1 MNVWVNMNVL
11 IYYAVA
17 ISFITVNGMSHAS
30 EKNLL
35 QDGFA
40 AVAVSTDN
48 IEAIYLQAIE
58 KDYDLYTQLGADWD
72 DEGDGRGKEKMLAGM
87 QVVGES
93 KILFIAHDSFNI
105 SEIAF
110 ENIRP
115 SNHFKLSR
123 SDIAEIN
130 EAIIVSHIKA
140 RSVDP
145 KTFNINLD

>member
-1 MNVWVNMNVL
+1 MNVWVNMKVL

-17 ISFITVNGMSHAS
+17 IGWVIVNDMSHAN

-48 IEAIYLQAIE
+48 IEAIFLQAIE
-58 KDYDLYTQLGADWD
+58 KDYDLFAQIGADWD
-72 DEGDGRGKEKMLAGM
+72 DGKEKMFAGM
-87 QVVGES
+87 QLIEEP
-93 KILFIAHDSFNI
+93 KILFITDDTFNI

-110 ENIRP
+110 ENKRP
-115 SNHFKLSR
+115 SNHFKLSK

-130 EAIIVSHIKA
+130 EAIIVSHIQA

-145 KTFNINLD
+145 KAFNVDLDEI